1 LKLLTFFKRKCDYYI
16 KKKKGRK
23 KERQGRHDFYLLTME
38 GHLILN
44 TWVNLEKSFDY
55 EEFPYW
61 MIFPRKLSGF

>member
-1 LKLLTFFKRKCDYYI
+1 
-16 KKKKGRK
+16 
-23 KERQGRHDFYLLTME
+23 ME

-61 MIFPRKLSGF
+61 MIFPRLLN

>member
-1 LKLLTFFKRKCDYYI
+1 
-16 KKKKGRK
+16 
-23 KERQGRHDFYLLTME
+23 ME

-61 MIFPRKLSGF
+61 MDIPKKIEWLLN